1 MILEVQ
7 HETRLTYSAPV
18 TEAVAEVRVEP
29 ASNADQSCRSFA
41 LTIYPATE
49 TFRYQD
55 GLGNGAHHFNV
66 LAPHQEVRILA
77 ASVVETHPRPRELT
91 TYHIRYPLDLDGA
104 ELDVLDFLKLRGPL
118 RPTPRLLPLLE
129 RLRPQQ
135 GTPLGEVVLRV
146 SEHIHRHYEYAPDVT
161 LANSPIDDVLEQGKG
176 VCQDFTHLMLAILRS
191 FGIPARYVSGY
202 IHRPNEESQSHAWCE
217 VWLPECGW
225 VGIDP
230 TNDQLVNDHFVKV
243 AIGRDFTDVPPNK
256 GTYRG
261 EAQERIFV
269 RVETRTLGCLPSR
282 AWQEQLPPLHVPLTA
297 IVSRQ
302 RFGRAQQDDEQPQQQ

>member
-7 HETRLTYSAPV
+7 HETRLSYSAPV

-202 IHRPNEESQSHAWCE
+202 LWTGEAAPESDAAHAWAE
-217 VWLPECGW
+217 AFVEDLGW
-225 VGIDP
+225 VGFDP
-230 TNDQLVNDHFVKV
+230 ANRICPTEAYIRMSIGLDYWTAAPIRGVRRGTAAESLAVKV
-243 AIGRDFTDVPPNK
+243 KVTQAG
-256 GTYRG
+256 
-261 EAQERIFV
+261 A
-269 RVETRTLGCLPSR
+269 
-282 AWQEQLPPLHVPLTA
+282 EQ
-297 IVSRQ
+297 
-302 RFGRAQQDDEQPQQQ
+302 